1 MSGGTSKF
9 LRRLPCGIDLN
20 LRQTNASGT
29 WRRVS
34 VQESEDYFANIVG
47 DRVNDEGPNQKAKV
61 EAKTGR
67 TVARAVIE

>member
-47 DRVNDEGPNQKAKV
+47 DRVNDEGPN
-61 EAKTGR
+61 
-67 TVARAVIE
+67 